1 MFLMQFLSQ
10 YIMMKKS
17 THLKKRESKKK
28 HKKLTIVEISILEL
42 QKDLKQFRTEKKIG
56 KK

>member
-42 QKDLKQFRTEKKIG
+42 QKDLKQFRTEKKIE